1 MGERGLAEAPAP
13 EAHRRP
19 SRKSPG
25 EPGLFIRLRKLWNL
39 PRGLLLGRLA
49 YAAKS
54 PLFTLPVYDWTLAGC
69 DAITPQATPP
79 DPWPGD
85 VDAGAALLD
94 GSWSLDAQTLRDP
107 QPLWHPPD
115 AGSAWLEELHSFA
128 WLRDL
133 RATAGDSAR
142 RRARELTESWLAQH
156 SRFDRRAWAPLTTSR
171 RLSHWLGQWDFFA
184 ASAETEFRRDLL
196 HSAARQTRH
205 LGRVLPAGLSGADLV
220 LALRGLIIAG
230 ACLPGCLAQMRRGLT
245 LLEIELARQ
254 ILPDGGQIERSPA
267 HHLAMLRDLI
277 DLRATLHAA
286 GRTVPSNLV
295 TAIEAMAPMLRLYQH
310 GDGGLALFNGSLPEQ
325 GFKVDLVL
333 QRADA
338 RRRPRMSAPQSG
350 FQRLQSGRSLVILD
364 AGPPPPPGS
373 DRDAHAGTLAFE
385 LSVARERMIVNCGPG
400 AADLPEPY
408 RRLLRGTPAHST
420 LTLGDT
426 NASPLNRGGGMG
438 ARAAIPYCERDEA
451 DGAVWVEAAH
461 DGYLDRFGLRHV
473 RRLYLSAGGED
484 LRGEDR
490 LEPLER
496 NAQKRD
502 LPFAIRFHLHPDV
515 QVSLLSGGG
524 ALLRLAK
531 AGGWR
536 LRASGA
542 EISLEDS
549 VYHGGGAERRSQQ
562 VVLTGLCPPEGL
574 RVKWA
579 LRRETKSRDPKAKEQ
594 QST

>member
-1 MGERGLAEAPAP
+1 M
-13 EAHRRP
+13 
-19 SRKSPG
+19 
-25 EPGLFIRLRKLWNL
+25 F
-39 PRGLLLGRLA
+39 GRLA
-49 YAAKS
+49 YAAKR
-54 PLFTLPVYDWTLAGC
+54 PFFALPAYDWTLGGC
-69 DAITPQATPP
+69 DAVNPEATPP

-85 VDAGAALLD
+85 VDAGAALLE
-94 GSWSLDAQTLRDP
+94 GHWSLAGQTLLDP
-107 QPLWHPPD
+107 NPLWCPPE
-115 AGSAWLEELHSFA
+115 AGTAWLEEVHGFA

-133 RATAGDSAR
+133 RATAGDTAR
-142 RRARELTESWLAQH
+142 RRARELTESWLAAH
-156 SRFDRRAWAPLTTSR
+156 SRFDRLAWAPLTTSR

-184 ASAETEFRRDLL
+184 ASAETQFRRELL

-205 LGRVLPAGLSGADLV
+205 LARVLPAGLAGADLV

-230 ACLPGCLAQMRRGLT
+230 ACLPGCLAQMRRGLA
-245 LLEIELARQ
+245 LLELELARQ

-277 DLRATLHAA
+277 DLRATLHGADQ
-286 GRTVPSNLV
+286 TVPPNLV
-295 TAIEAMAPMLRLYQH
+295 AAIESMAPMLRLYQH

-350 FQRLQSGRSLVILD
+350 FQRLQSGRTLIILD

-373 DRDAHAGTLAFE
+373 DRAAHAGTLAFE
-385 LSVARERMIVNCGPG
+385 LSVARERLIVNCGPG
-400 AADLPEPY
+400 TADLPEAY

-420 LTLGDT
+420 LTLGDM
-426 NASPLNRGGGMG
+426 NASPLGRSGGMI

-451 DGAVWVEAAH
+451 EGAVWVEAAH
-461 DGYLDRFGLRHV
+461 DGYSERFGLRHI

-490 LEPLER
+490 LEPVER
-496 NAQKRD
+496 GGSKRD
-502 LPFAIRFHLHPDV
+502 LRFAIRFHLHPDV
-515 QVSLLSGGG
+515 QATLLSGGG

-542 EISLEDS
+542 EITLEDS
-549 VYHGGGAERRSQQ
+549 VYHGGPAERRSQQ
-562 VVLTGLCPPEGL
+562 VVLAGLCPPEGL
-574 RVKWA
+574 KVKWA
-579 LRRETKSRDPKAKEQ
+579 LRRETKGRDPRARGP

>member
-1 MGERGLAEAPAP
+1 MGERGFVDSSTSRASSRRSAAARRRSGALA
-13 EAHRRP
+13 RWR
-19 SRKSPG
+19 
-25 EPGLFIRLRKLWNL
+25 GLWSL
-39 PRGLLLGRLA
+39 PRPLLLGRLA
-49 YAAKS
+49 YAAKR
-54 PLFTLPVYDWTLAGC
+54 PFFALPFYDWTLSGC
-69 DAITPQATPP
+69 DALTPSATPP

-85 VDAGAALLD
+85 VDAGTALLD
-94 GSWSLDAQTLRDP
+94 GRWSLAGQTLLNP
-107 QPLWHPPD
+107 QPLWCPD
-115 AGSAWLEELHSFA
+115 SAQAAWLDELHGFA

-133 RATAGDSAR
+133 RATAGDTAR

-156 SRFDRRAWAPLTTSR
+156 GRFDRLTWAPLTVSR

-184 ASAETEFRRDLL
+184 ASAETEFRRALL

-205 LGRVLPAGLSGADLV
+205 LARVLPAGLAGADLV

-230 ACLPGCLAQMRRGLT
+230 ACLPGCQAAMRRGLA
-245 LLEIELARQ
+245 LLETELARQ

-286 GRTVPSNLV
+286 GRTAPPNLV
-295 TAIEAMAPMLRLYQH
+295 AAIETMAPMLRLYQH
-310 GDGGLALFNGSLPEQ
+310 GDAGLALFNGSAAEQ

-350 FQRLQSGRSLVILD
+350 FQRLQSGRTLVILD
-364 AGPPPPPGS
+364 AGPPPPPGY
-373 DRDAHAGTLAFE
+373 DRKAHAGTLAFE

-400 AADLPEPY
+400 TPDLPAAY
-408 RRLLRGTPAHST
+408 RGLLRGTPAHST
-420 LTLGDT
+420 LTLGDM
-426 NASPLNRGGGMG
+426 NASPLGRGGGMV
-438 ARAAIPYCERDEA
+438 ARAVVPYCERDEA
-451 DGAVWVEAAH
+451 EGALWVEAAH
-461 DGYLDRFGLRHV
+461 DGYADRFGLRHV

-490 LEPLER
+490 LQPVESGATR
-496 NAQKRD
+496 RD
-502 LPFAIRFHLHPDV
+502 VDFAIRFHLHPEV
-515 QVSLLSGGG
+515 QANLLSGGG

-542 EISLEDS
+542 EIALEES
-549 VYHGGGAERRSQQ
+549 VYHGAAAERRSQQ
-562 VVLTGLCPPEGL
+562 VVLAGRCPPEGVT
-574 RVKWA
+574 VKWA
-579 LRRETKSRDPKAKEQ
+579 LRREAKTRETKGAAG
-594 QST
+594 